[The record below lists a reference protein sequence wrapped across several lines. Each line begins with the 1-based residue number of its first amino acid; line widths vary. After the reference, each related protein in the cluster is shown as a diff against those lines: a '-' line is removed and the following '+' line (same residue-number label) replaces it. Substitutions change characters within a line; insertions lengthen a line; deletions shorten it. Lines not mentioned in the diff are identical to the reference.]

1 MKEVR
6 RKQRLRIDRLFMLIG
21 ACLLCLVLVIGI
33 VFGINKLLNPKII
46 SEEYSMPN
54 TIKLESDK
62 VDSNVYDEKDKETD
76 EKYIYAIHIPELKD
90 EEANQKIESFV
101 NEMKEEKAAVTH
113 IDYESN
119 QAFSQYKS
127 YVITATL
134 YENIEELKP
143 TNVIKT
149 EQLFMNFDSDTSIEL
164 DDCIR
169 GKAIS
174 KVAKENE
181 VSNEDLK
188 LSKITE
194 KGIEIDVLGKKVDY
208 AYDETSFVMKNE
220 NIKTL
225 LTEER
230 IEIEK
235 REIDPDKPMVAFTFD
250 DGPAPGNTE
259 RILAALEKVGGRAT
273 FFQLGYLM
281 EQYPDTVRA
290 VAEAGSEIA
299 NHSYDHDWLTEK
311 SLEDAVADLSSVND
325 IAFSLTGNEIQLVRP
340 PYGAYSSAIKE
351 GITEKLVM
359 WDVDTRDWES
369 RNTESIINMT
379 KQYTYDGAI
388 VLFHDIHSATI
399 PAVEELIEYYDSLGY
414 QFVTVSELYEVK
426 GK

>member
-1 MKEVR
+1 MQHVR
-6 RKQRLRIDRLFMLIG
+6 RKRRIRMDRVLILLG
-21 ACLLCLVLVIGI
+21 ACLLSLILIFGAM
-33 VFGINKLLNPKII
+33 FGIYKLINPRII
-46 SEEYSMPN
+46 ADEYGKPN
-54 TIKLESDK
+54 TVKLEDDK
-62 VDSNVYDEKDKETD
+62 IDSNVYSEKNKETG
-76 EKYIYAIHIPELKD
+76 EKLIYAIHVPEFKNEFD
-90 EEANQKIESFV
+90 QQIEEFV
-101 NEMKEEKAAVTH
+101 NKMIEEKAAVTH

-119 QAFSQYKS
+119 QAFNQYKS

-134 YENIEELKP
+134 YESIDGLNPLKA
-143 TNVIKT
+143 IKT
-149 EQLFMNFDSDTSIEL
+149 EQMFMNFDSNAFIEL

-174 KVAKENE
+174 EVAKTNSATE
-181 VSNEDLK
+181 EDLK
-188 LSKITE
+188 LVKITE
-194 KGIEIDVLGKKVDY
+194 SGIEIDALGKKVNY
-208 AYDETSFVMKNE
+208 AYDDTSFIMKNE

-225 LTEER
+225 LKGDR

-235 REIDPDKPMVAFTFD
+235 REIDPNKPMVAFTFD
-250 DGPAPGNTE
+250 DGPSPGNTE
-259 RILAALEKVGGRAT
+259 RILAALDKVGGRAT

-281 EQYPDTVRA
+281 ETYPETVQA
-290 VAEAGSEIA
+290 VAKQGSEVA

-311 SLEDAVADLSSVND
+311 SLEDAKADISSVND
-325 IAFSLTGNEIQLVRP
+325 IAFSLTGNEIQLLRP
-340 PYGAYSSAIKE
+340 PYGAYNKAIQE

-399 PAVEELIEYYDSLGY
+399 PAVEQLIEYYNSQGY
-414 QFVTVSELYEVK
+414 QFVTVSELYEIK